1 MAEGVPTIVKR
12 GDTIAR
18 EGEAADRL
26 YLVIEGLLKLSQLSA
41 DGREVIVRLVGSGEP
56 FGGMASVRGA
66 PYPVT
71 AVAAASSRLV
81 AWPRAVLDR
90 LLDRTP
96 QVRANIMRE
105 MAAHV
110 TDAITRV
117 RELSTE
123 RVAARLAH
131 TLLRL
136 ASQCGRAT
144 GDGVLIDHVFTRQDL
159 ADMTGTTLYTVSRT
173 LSEWE
178 AQGLVQ
184 SVRRKLLVRAPDRL
198 QALADSAPLR

>member
-1 MAEGVPTIVKR
+1 
-12 GDTIAR
+12 
-18 EGEAADRL
+18 
-26 YLVIEGLLKLSQLSA
+26 
-41 DGREVIVRLVGSGEP
+41 
-56 FGGMASVRGA
+56 
-66 PYPVT
+66 VT
-71 AVAAASSRLV
+71 AVAAEASRLI

-90 LLDRTP
+90 LLDQMP

-123 RVAARLAH
+123 RVAPRLAH
-131 TLLRL
+131 TILRL
-136 ASQCGRAT
+136 AGQCGRT
-144 GDGVLIDHVFTRQDL
+144 TSDGVLIDHVFTRQDL

-178 AQGLVQ
+178 AQGLVT
-184 SVRRKLLVRAPDRL
+184 SMRRRLLVR
-198 QALADSAPLR
+198 